1 MFKLEQSIAE
11 WRQRMIAAGIKTPV
25 PLEEL
30 ESHLREEI
38 DGLKKSGLDAQ
49 TIFNSAVQKIGPTHP
64 LRNEF
69 EKVGPAKKALNWQA
83 FEVLFLVYAALYPLL
98 VGSLVFVFKNG
109 SFSEMTLSQQLSS
122 LAAAIAFSL
131 FAWGTQWS
139 CGKFPTIRTNRI
151 RDAIFV
157 PVMLWLVIFAY
168 VIMPHAGLAESQ
180 RAVVSLWGFAPFG
193 IVLGWIWGFA
203 IAAREK
209 IMEVDLSVSHS

>member
-1 MFKLEQSIAE
+1 ML
-11 WRQRMIAAGIKTPV
+11 AAGIKAPV

-38 DGLKKSGLDAQ
+38 EGLEKSGLDAQ
-49 TIFNSAVQKIGPTHP
+49 TIFNSAVQKIGLAHP

-69 EKVGPAKKALNWQA
+69 EKVGPAKRALNWQA
-83 FEVLFLVYAALYPLL
+83 FEVLFSAYTALYPLL

-109 SFSEMTLSQQLSS
+109 SFSEMTSSQQLSS
-122 LAAAIAFSL
+122 LAAAVAFSL
-131 FAWGTQWS
+131 LAWGTHWS
-139 CGKFPTIRTNRI
+139 CGKYPAVRTNRI
-151 RDAIFV
+151 RDAVFV

-180 RAVVSLWGFAPFG
+180 RAMVSLWGFAPFG

-203 IAAREK
+203 TAARK
-209 IMEVDLSVSHS
+209 MTATAGA